1 MPRPLLAALAA
12 TLLLSVGCLST
23 EPQATTLSFDL
34 TQAGLGGSWEAGS
47 ADYPVGRETD
57 IAPEID
63 RRPIPA
69 SIGNASALY
78 QSGTNVTGDL
88 FLFHKKYWSGLPS
101 NRTFQASLYVE
112 FISNVHAG
120 CTTGIGPSVLIK
132 AGVSAYE
139 PLVSPDAQ
147 NIYRVRLPPPLDKG
161 TGPSGGDF
169 AQLGD
174 IRNGLTGCPASGTY
188 AVHGSN
194 TVRQAVNLTTDDLG
208 GFWMFIGTQSSF
220 QARHAIYIVGVRLV
234 LRAP

>member
-1 MPRPLLAALAA
+1 
-12 TLLLSVGCLST
+12 LSAGCLST
-23 EPQATTLSFDL
+23 EPQTTTLAFDL
-34 TQAGLGGSWEAGS
+34 TQLGLGESWEAGS

-57 IAPEID
+57 VAPEVD

-88 FLFHKKYWSGLPS
+88 FLFHKKYWSGLPP
-101 NRTFQASLYVE
+101 NRTFRASLYVE

-139 PLVSPDAQ
+139 PRVDPDAQ
-147 NIYRVRLPPPLDKG
+147 NIYRLSLDKG
-161 TGPSGGDF
+161 TGPAGGDF

-174 IRNGLTGCPASGTY
+174 IRNGLTGCPGTGTY
-188 AVHGSN
+188 AVDGTN
-194 TVRQAVNLTTDDLG
+194 TVRQAVGLVTDDLG

-220 QARHAIYIVGVRLV
+220 EARHAIYIVAVRLV
-234 LRAP
+234 LQ